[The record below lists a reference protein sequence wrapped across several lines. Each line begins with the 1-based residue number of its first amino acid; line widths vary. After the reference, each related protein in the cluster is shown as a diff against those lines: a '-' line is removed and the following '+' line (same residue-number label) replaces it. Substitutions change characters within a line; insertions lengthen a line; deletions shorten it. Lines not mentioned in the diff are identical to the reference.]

1 MSRKFDEVRVYTA
14 DSVAGPDTIKQ
25 ALIDKWTDALATKM
39 ASETT
44 YNALED
50 EFGIK
55 IQRQER
61 RGGHN
66 KKTVEVLNIDG
77 YLTAVYSSMK
87 EASEGLHANST
98 TLLYHIDGRTRGLV
112 HGHAV
117 RFRNNINK

>member
-1 MSRKFDEVRVYTA
+1 MSRKFDEVRVYTTE
-14 DSVAGPDTIKQ
+14 SVMIPVKNKQ
-25 ALIDKWTDALATKM
+25 AIIDDWTDALATKM

-55 IQRQER
+55 IEHQER

-66 KKTVEVLNIDG
+66 RKTVEVLNTEG
-77 YLTAVYSSMK
+77 YLTAVYYSVK
-87 EASEGLHANST
+87 EASQGLHINST

-112 HGHAV
+112 HGQAV

>member
-1 MSRKFDEVRVYTA
+1 MSRKFDEVRVYTT
-14 DSVAGPDTIKQ
+14 DSVMYPAKNKQ
-25 ALIDKWTDALATKM
+25 AIIDEWTDALANKM

-55 IQRQER
+55 IQHQER

-66 KKTVEVLNIDG
+66 KKTVEVLNTDG
-77 YLTAVYSSMK
+77 YLTAVYYSVK
-87 EASEGLHANST
+87 EASKELHINST

>member
-1 MSRKFDEVRVYTA
+1 MSKKFDEVRVYTT
-14 DSVAGPDTIKQ
+14 DSVMIPVKNKQ
-25 ALIDKWTDALATKM
+25 AIIDEWTDALATKM

-55 IQRQER
+55 IQHQDR

-98 TLLYHIDGRTRGLV
+98 TILYHIDGRTRGLL
-112 HGHAV
+112 HGQAV
-117 RFRNNINK
+117 RFRNNK

>member
-1 MSRKFDEVRVYTA
+1 MSKRFDEVRVYTT

-25 ALIDKWTDALATKM
+25 ALIDKWTDDLATKM
-39 ASETT
+39 ARETT

-55 IQRQER
+55 IQNQER

-77 YLTAVYSSMK
+77 YLTAVYYSAK
-87 EASEGLHANST
+87 EASEALHINGT

-112 HGHAV
+112 HGQAV
-117 RFRNNINK
+117 RFRNNK

>member
-1 MSRKFDEVRVYTA
+1 MSKKFDEVRVYTT
-14 DSVAGPDTIKQ
+14 DSVMYPAKNKQ
-25 ALIDKWTDALATKM
+25 AIIDEWTDALATKM
-39 ASETT
+39 ASETS

-55 IQRQER
+55 IQHRET

-87 EASEGLHANST
+87 EASEGLHVNST
-98 TLLYHIDGRTRGLV
+98 TILYHINGRTRGLV
-112 HGHAV
+112 HGRAV

>member
-1 MSRKFDEVRVYTA
+1 MSKKFDEVRVYTT
-14 DSVAGPDTIKQ
+14 DSVMYPAKNKQ
-25 ALIDKWTDALATKM
+25 AIIDEWTDALATKM

-55 IQRQER
+55 IEHQER

-66 KKTVEVLNIDG
+66 RKTVEVLNIDG

-98 TLLYHIDGRTRGLV
+98 TILYHINGRTRGLV
-112 HGHAV
+112 HGQAV
-117 RFRNNINK
+117 RFRNNK

>member
-1 MSRKFDEVRVYTA
+1 MSKKFDEVRVYTT

-25 ALIDKWTDALATKM
+25 ALIDKWTDALANKM

-55 IQRQER
+55 IQHRER

-66 KKTVEVLNIDG
+66 RKTVEVLNTEG
-77 YLTAVYSSMK
+77 YLTAVYYSVK
-87 EASEGLHANST
+87 EASQGLHINST

-112 HGHAV
+112 HGQAV
-117 RFRNNINK
+117 RFRNNK

>member
-1 MSRKFDEVRVYTA
+1 MSKKFDEVRVYTT
-14 DSVAGPDTIKQ
+14 DSVMIPAKNKQ
-25 ALIDKWTDALATKM
+25 AIIDDWTDALATKM
-39 ASETT
+39 ASETSF
-44 YNALED
+44 NALED

-55 IQRQER
+55 IQHQER

-77 YLTAVYSSMK
+77 YLTAVYYSVK
-87 EASEGLHANST
+87 EASKELHINST

>member
-1 MSRKFDEVRVYTA
+1 MSKKFDEVRVYTT
-14 DSVAGPDTIKQ
+14 DSVMIPAKNKQ
-25 ALIDKWTDALATKM
+25 SIIDEWTDALATRM

-55 IQRQER
+55 IQHRET

-98 TLLYHIDGRTRGLV
+98 TILYHINGRTRGLL
-112 HGHAV
+112 HGQAV
-117 RFRNNINK
+117 RFRNNK

>member
-1 MSRKFDEVRVYTA
+1 MSMKFDEVRVYTT
-14 DSVAGPDTIKQ
+14 DSVMIPAKNKQ
-25 ALIDKWTDALATKM
+25 AIIDEWTDALANKM

-55 IQRQER
+55 VSHQER

-66 KKTVEVLNIDG
+66 RKTVEVLNTDG
-77 YLTAVYSSMK
+77 YLTAVYNSVK
-87 EASEGLHANST
+87 EASESLHVNSS

-112 HGHAV
+112 HGQAV
-117 RFRNNINK
+117 RFRNNK

>member
-1 MSRKFDEVRVYTA
+1 MSKKFDEVRVYTT
-14 DSVAGPDTIKQ
+14 DSVLGPETMRQ
-25 ALIDKWTDALATKM
+25 SMIDKWTDALATRM

-50 EFGIK
+50 EFGIR
-55 IQRQER
+55 IQHQER

-66 KKTVEVLNIDG
+66 RKTVEVLNTEG
-77 YLTAVYSSMK
+77 YLTAVYYSVK
-87 EASEGLHANST
+87 EASKELHINST

>member
-1 MSRKFDEVRVYTA
+1 MSKKFDEVRVYTT
-14 DSVAGPDTIKQ
+14 DSVMIPVKNKQ
-25 ALIDKWTDALATKM
+25 AIIDEWTDALATKM

-55 IQRQER
+55 IQHQER

-66 KKTVEVLNIDG
+66 KKTVEVLNIEG

-87 EASEGLHANST
+87 EASEGLHVNST
-98 TLLYHIDGRTRGLV
+98 TILYHIDGRTRGLL

-117 RFRNNINK
+117 RFRNNK

>member
-1 MSRKFDEVRVYTA
+1 MSRKFDEVCVYTT
-14 DSVAGPDTIKQ
+14 DSVMIPVKNKQ
-25 ALIDKWTDALATKM
+25 AIIDDWTDALATKM
-39 ASETT
+39 ASETSF
-44 YNALED
+44 NALED

-55 IQRQER
+55 IQHQER

-98 TLLYHIDGRTRGLV
+98 TILYHINGRTRGLV
-112 HGHAV
+112 HGQAV
-117 RFRNNINK
+117 RFRNNK

>member
-1 MSRKFDEVRVYTA
+1 MSKKFDEVRVYTT
-14 DSVAGPDTIKQ
+14 DSVMYPAKNKQ
-25 ALIDKWTDALATKM
+25 AIIDDWTDALATKM

-55 IQRQER
+55 IRHQER

-87 EASEGLHANST
+87 EASEGLHVNST
-98 TLLYHIDGRTRGLV
+98 TILYHINGRTRGLV
-112 HGHAV
+112 HGQAV
-117 RFRNNINK
+117 RFRNNK

>member
-1 MSRKFDEVRVYTA
+1 MKFDEVRVYTT
-14 DSVAGPDTIKQ
+14 DSVMIPAKNKQ
-25 ALIDKWTDALATKM
+25 AIIDEWTDALANKM

-55 IQRQER
+55 VSHQER

-66 KKTVEVLNIDG
+66 RKTVEVLNTDG
-77 YLTAVYSSMK
+77 YLTAVYNSVK
-87 EASEGLHANST
+87 EASESLHVNSS

-112 HGHAV
+112 HGQAV
-117 RFRNNINK
+117 RFRNNK

>member
-1 MSRKFDEVRVYTA
+1 MSKKFDDVRVYTT
-14 DSVAGPDTIKQ
+14 DSVMIPAKNKQ
-25 ALIDKWTDALATKM
+25 SIIDEWTDALATRM

-55 IQRQER
+55 IQHQER

-66 KKTVEVLNIDG
+66 RKTVEVLNIDG

-98 TLLYHIDGRTRGLV
+98 TLLYHIDGRTRGLLR
-112 HGHAV
+112 GQAV
-117 RFRNNINK
+117 RFRNNK

>member
-1 MSRKFDEVRVYTA
+1 MSKKFDEVRVYTT
-14 DSVAGPDTIKQ
+14 DSVMYPAKNKQ
-25 ALIDKWTDALATKM
+25 AIIDEWTDALATKM
-39 ASETT
+39 ASETSF
-44 YNALED
+44 NALKD

-55 IQRQER
+55 IQHRET

-98 TLLYHIDGRTRGLV
+98 TILYHINGRTRGLL

-117 RFRNNINK
+117 RFRNNK

>member
-1 MSRKFDEVRVYTA
+1 MSKKFDEVRVYTT
-14 DSVAGPDTIKQ
+14 DSVVIPAKNKQ
-25 ALIDKWTDALATKM
+25 SIIDEWTDALATRM

-55 IQRQER
+55 IQHQER

-66 KKTVEVLNIDG
+66 RKTVEVLNIDG

-98 TLLYHIDGRTRGLV
+98 TILYHINGRTRGLL

-117 RFRNNINK
+117 RFRNNK

>member
-1 MSRKFDEVRVYTA
+1 MSKKFDEVRVYTT
-14 DSVAGPDTIKQ
+14 DSVVIPAKNKQ
-25 ALIDKWTDALATKM
+25 AIIDDWTDALATKM

-55 IQRQER
+55 IQHQER

-66 KKTVEVLNIDG
+66 KKTVEVLNTDG

-98 TLLYHIDGRTRGLV
+98 TILYHINGRTRGLL

-117 RFRNNINK
+117 RFRNNK

>member
-1 MSRKFDEVRVYTA
+1 MSKKFDEVRVYTT
-14 DSVAGPDTIKQ
+14 DSVMYQAKNKQ
-25 ALIDKWTDALATKM
+25 AIIDEWTDALAKKM

-55 IQRQER
+55 IQHRET

-98 TLLYHIDGRTRGLV
+98 TILYHINGRTRGLL

-117 RFRNNINK
+117 RFRNNK

>member
-1 MSRKFDEVRVYTA
+1 MSRKFDEVRVYTT
-14 DSVAGPDTIKQ
+14 DSVMIPAKNKQ
-25 ALIDKWTDALATKM
+25 AIIDDWTDALATKM

-50 EFGIK
+50 EFGIR
-55 IQRQER
+55 IQHQER

-66 KKTVEVLNIDG
+66 RKTVEVLNTEG
-77 YLTAVYSSMK
+77 YLTDVYCSVK
-87 EASEGLHANST
+87 EASKELHINSQ

>member
-1 MSRKFDEVRVYTA
+1 MRKKFDDVRVYTT
-14 DSVAGPDTIKQ
+14 DSVMYPAKNKQ
-25 ALIDKWTDALATKM
+25 AIIDNWTDALATKM

-50 EFGIK
+50 EFGIR
-55 IQRQER
+55 IQHQER

-87 EASEGLHANST
+87 EASEGLHVNST
-98 TLLYHIDGRTRGLV
+98 TILYHIDGRTRGLV
-112 HGHAV
+112 HGQAV

>member
-1 MSRKFDEVRVYTA
+1 MSRKFDDVRVYTT
-14 DSVAGPDTIKQ
+14 DSVMYPAKNKQ
-25 ALIDKWTDALATKM
+25 AIIDDWTDALATKM

-55 IQRQER
+55 VQHQER

-87 EASEGLHANST
+87 EASEGLHVNST
-98 TLLYHIDGRTRGLV
+98 TILYHIDGRTRGLV

-117 RFRNNINK
+117 RFRNNVNK